1 MTAARGEGPAVG
13 EIWAYDRADQYAF
26 LARLAKDCDRETAVL
41 YRNNDSALPLIDLM
55 ERQGFPYRCRQM
67 DDTFFTH
74 RIVADLLGIIAFAND
89 RKNTEAFLRIYYKIG
104 CGITKKAAEYAC
116 EACQRSGKT
125 VLEELLT
132 FSMGNCI
139 TMEDTNGNRKLL
151 KKRSDQKIDAVAAMM
166 DAYVAYKHNPEAF
179 E

>member
-1 MTAARGEGPAVG
+1 M
-13 EIWAYDRADQYAF
+13 
-26 LARLAKDCDRETAVL
+26 
-41 YRNNDSALPLIDLM
+41 
-55 ERQGFPYRCRQM
+55 
-67 DDTFFTH
+67 
-74 RIVADLLGIIAFAND
+74 ADLLDIIAFAND
-89 RKNTEAFLRIYYKIG
+89 RRNTEAFLRIYYKIG